1 MFTFEYMACC
11 QVGAGFQ
18 VSRGWRKGQ
27 TEAWLAAVKEK
38 KKKKGCKLLFS
49 AFFLSSPPPPLLPT
63 PALPR
68 KKAVLSL
75 KAIKNDAEF

>member
-38 KKKKGCKLLFS
+38 KKGRKLLFS
-49 AFFLSSPPPPLLPT
+49 AFFPLLSST

-75 KAIKNDAEF
+75 KAIKNDAEI

>member
-27 TEAWLAAVKEK
+27 TEAWLAAVKERG
-38 KKKKGCKLLFS
+38 KKKGLQIAVLSFFS
-49 AFFLSSPPPPLLPT
+49 RSIHLSSSPPPPE
-63 PALPR
+63 